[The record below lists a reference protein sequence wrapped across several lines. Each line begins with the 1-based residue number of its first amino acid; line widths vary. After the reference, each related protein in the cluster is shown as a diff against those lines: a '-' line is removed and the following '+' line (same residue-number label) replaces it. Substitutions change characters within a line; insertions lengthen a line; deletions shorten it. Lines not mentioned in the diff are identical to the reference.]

1 MNTKKFDIHWTAT
14 KAEIRHWM
22 QKESERM
29 GNWLDTF
36 VISWAYIGDEEIYR
50 LELCSEASMKLVRR
64 AQAEGRLRDCRFG
77 TILCLAYIRD
87 NTGECLPTIKAEGD
101 TLYYALRK
109 DFHIKRIWAI
119 HKERPCFF
127 RMAAFFIVTQIQVHR
142 KTGECLQISTQ

>member
-14 KAEIRHWM
+14 QAEIRHWM

-29 GNWLDTF
+29 GDWLDTF
-36 VISWAYIGDEEIYR
+36 VISWTYFGDEEIYR
-50 LELCSEASMKLVRR
+50 IELCSEVSMKLVRR

-87 NTGECLPTIKAEGD
+87 NTGECLPAIKAEGD

-109 DFHIKRIWAI
+109 DFHIKRNLG
-119 HKERPCFF
+119 H
-127 RMAAFFIVTQIQVHR
+127 T
-142 KTGECLQISTQ
+142 

>member
-14 KAEIRHWM
+14 QAEIRHWM

-64 AQAEGRLRDCRFG
+64 AQAEGRLRDCRF
-77 TILCLAYIRD
+77 CLRICWRRR
-87 NTGECLPTIKAEGD
+87 GD
-101 TLYYALRK
+101 GLDDLLR
-109 DFHIKRIWAI
+109 
-119 HKERPCFF
+119 FF
-127 RMAAFFIVTQIQVHR
+127 RAD
-142 KTGECLQISTQ
+142 

>member
-14 KAEIRHWM
+14 QAEIRHWM

-29 GNWLDTF
+29 GDWLDTF
-36 VISWAYIGDEEIYR
+36 V
-50 LELCSEASMKLVRR
+50 KLVRR

-77 TILCLAYIRD
+77 TILCLAYARD

-109 DFHIKRIWAI
+109 DFHIKRNLG
-119 HKERPCFF
+119 H
-127 RMAAFFIVTQIQVHR
+127 T
-142 KTGECLQISTQ
+142 

>member
-14 KAEIRHWM
+14 QAEIRHWM

-29 GNWLDTF
+29 GDWLDTF
-36 VISWAYIGDEEIYR
+36 VISWTHIGDEEIYR
-50 LELCSEASMKLVRR
+50 LELSSEASMKLVRR

-77 TILCLAYIRD
+77 MILCLAYARD

-109 DFHIKRIWAI
+109 DFHIKR
-119 HKERPCFF
+119 HLGH
-127 RMAAFFIVTQIQVHR
+127 T
-142 KTGECLQISTQ
+142 